1 MLDDMS
7 VSKSARERV
16 REEITREIL
25 DVARAHLAE
34 QGAVA
39 LSLRAV
45 ARDVGMVS
53 SAVYR
58 YFPSRDDLLTALI
71 VEAYGAVA
79 AEVEAAAAASS
90 RRHVA
95 GRWAA
100 VTSAVR
106 AWALAHPHEYGLI
119 YGTPVPGYQAPE
131 ATVEPVNRLAATLV
145 ELLRDGLERGELEPT
160 GAAAVPRRVHAAI
173 GPVLEFAGLPDD
185 LVARGLLAWMAMFG
199 AISYELFGHLH
210 QAVLDYDAFFE
221 HEMGRLAHDVL
232 GAH

>member
-1 MLDDMS
+1 MATS
-7 VSKSARERV
+7 ASKSARERV

-34 QGAVA
+34 HGPVA

-79 AEVEAAAAASS
+79 DEVEAAAAAST
-90 RRHVA
+90 RRHLS

-100 VTSAVR
+100 VTASVR
-106 AWALAHPHEYGLI
+106 DWARAHPHEYGLI

-131 ATVEPVNRLAATLV
+131 ATIEPVNRLAVVLV
-145 ELLRDGLERGELEPT
+145 ELLRDGLERGELTPEHDLALPK
-160 GAAAVPRRVHAAI
+160 RVHAALA
-173 GPVLEFAGLPDD
+173 PVLEFADLPDD
-185 LVARGLLAWMAMFG
+185 VVARGLLAWTSMFG

-210 QAVLDYDAFFE
+210 SAVLDYDAYFE
-221 HEMGRLAHDVL
+221 HQMARLAHDVL
-232 GAH
+232 GAR